1 VSGRRAI
8 IIDTDPGKDDAVA
21 ILLACAAR
29 DRLDIRAITVVAGN
43 VPLGRTERNAR
54 ALVELAGCEDIPV
67 HAGHAAP
74 LLHELCTAE
83 DVHGPSGIDGADLS
97 EPIRPL
103 AAAHAVDA
111 MIAAIDAAPPGEIT
125 LCVLGPLTNIA
136 AALKR
141 APAISPK
148 IREIVLMGGA
158 IGLGNTTP
166 SAEFNIYVDPHAA
179 DAVFRAGVPIV
190 MFPLEA
196 THQAILTCD
205 WADHM
210 NTLGTRAGK
219 AIAGMFLADLKRP
232 RERHG
237 GRGVPLHDPCVI
249 AYLLWPELFAGN
261 HCHVAIETES
271 RLSRGRTVVD
281 RWRVT
286 GAPPN
291 ALAIDRVDAAALFA
305 RLKEQLA
312 TLR

>member
-1 VSGRRAI
+1 MTGRRAI

-43 VPLGRTERNAR
+43 VPLARTERNAR
-54 ALVELAGCEDIPV
+54 ALVELAGRDDIPV

-83 DVHGPSGIDGADLS
+83 DVHGASGIDGAELP

-103 AAAHAVDA
+103 AKAHAAEA
-111 MIAAIDAAPPGEIT
+111 MIAALDAAPPGEIT
-125 LCVLGPLTNIA
+125 LCALGPLTNIA

-141 APAISPK
+141 APGVGPK

-179 DAVFRAGVPIV
+179 DTVFRAGVPTV
-190 MFPLEA
+190 MIPLEA
-196 THQAILTCD
+196 THQAILTGD
-205 WADHM
+205 WAGQM
-210 NTLGTRAGK
+210 KSLGTRAGK
-219 AIAGMFLADLKRP
+219 AIAGMFLADTQRP
-232 RERHG
+232 RPRHG

-249 AYLLWPELFAGN
+249 AYLLWPELFAGH

-271 RLSRGRTVVD
+271 RLTRGRTVVD

-291 ALAIDRVDAAALFA
+291 ALVIDRVDAETLFA
-305 RLKEQLA
+305 RMKEQLA
-312 TLR
+312 ALK

>member
-1 VSGRRAI
+1 MTGRRAI

-43 VPLGRTERNAR
+43 VKLARTERNAR
-54 ALVELAGCEDIPV
+54 SLVELACRGDIPV

-74 LLHELCTAE
+74 LFHALCTAE
-83 DVHGPSGIDGADLS
+83 DVHGASGIDGANLP
-97 EPIRPL
+97 EPTRAL
-103 AAAHAVDA
+103 AEPHAVEA
-111 MIAAIDAAPPGEIT
+111 MIAALDAAAPGAIT
-125 LCVLGPLTNIA
+125 LCALGPLTNIA
-136 AALKR
+136 AALER
-141 APAISPK
+141 APAIGPK

-190 MFPLEA
+190 MLPLEA
-196 THQAILTCD
+196 THQAILTGD
-205 WADHM
+205 WAGQM
-210 NTLGTRAGK
+210 QALGTRAGQ
-219 AIAGMFLADLKRP
+219 AIAGMFLADLQRP
-232 RERHG
+232 RARHG

-271 RLSRGRTVVD
+271 PLTRGRTVVD

-291 ALAIDRVDAAALFA
+291 ALAIDRVDAEALFA
-305 RLKEQLA
+305 RMKEQLA
-312 TLR
+312 LLT

>member
-1 VSGRRAI
+1 
-8 IIDTDPGKDDAVA
+8 
-21 ILLACAAR
+21 
-29 DRLDIRAITVVAGN
+29 
-43 VPLGRTERNAR
+43 
-54 ALVELAGCEDIPV
+54 
-67 HAGHAAP
+67 
-74 LLHELCTAE
+74 
-83 DVHGPSGIDGADLS
+83 
-97 EPIRPL
+97 
-103 AAAHAVDA
+103 
-111 MIAAIDAAPPGEIT
+111 MT

-136 AALKR
+136 AALGR
-141 APAISPK
+141 SPGAASK

-190 MFPLEA
+190 MIPLEA
-196 THQAILTCD
+196 THQAILTGD
-205 WADHM
+205 WANQM
-210 NTLGTRAGK
+210 KSLGTHAGK

-261 HCHVAIETES
+261 HCHVAVETGS
-271 RLSRGRTVVD
+271 GLTRGRTVVD

-291 ALAIDRVDAAALFA
+291 ALVIDRVDADALFA
-305 RLKEQLA
+305 RMKDRLA
-312 TLR
+312 TLT